1 MLTNTTSDYKPTN
14 RLRRYI
20 HTYLCVSFDPL
31 YIEKGTSW
39 QTWDLWYFICVDY
52 IRLQIAMECD
62 LVNVIY
68 IRIKFATWFFIF
80 CVLLPSSTSPCFSFS
95 LFVFWVAWVLSF
107 ILCLSYN
114 SIKIFFLCL
123 CIEILWILCEFI
135 DHIWVLDLNKKNVW
149 IHRANRFAKI
159 FKFTHIFS
167 LAHTIWL
174 LVEKIKVRTA
184 HKCIQMRIC
193 LREILLMNRVNSQM
207 NDIIRRAT

>member
-1 MLTNTTSDYKPTN
+1 MVVSMLTNTTSDYKPTN

-95 LFVFWVAWVLSF
+95 LFLFWVAWVLSF
-107 ILCLSYN
+107 ILCLPYN
-114 SIKIFFLCL
+114 SIKIFFS
-123 CIEILWILCEFI
+123 
-135 DHIWVLDLNKKNVW
+135 VLMHWNALDFV
-149 IHRANRFAKI
+149 
-159 FKFTHIFS
+159 
-167 LAHTIWL
+167 
-174 LVEKIKVRTA
+174 
-184 HKCIQMRIC
+184 
-193 LREILLMNRVNSQM
+193 
-207 NDIIRRAT
+207 

>member
-1 MLTNTTSDYKPTN
+1 MKKKAANGSKIEAKNTNKRNGNKMVVSMLTNTTSDYKPTN
-14 RLRRYI
+14 RLCRYI

-95 LFVFWVAWVLSF
+95 LFLFWVAWVLSF
-107 ILCLSYN
+107 ILCLPYN
-114 SIKIFFLCL
+114 SIKVFFGAYALKYFGFCVNLLTIFEYL
-123 CIEILWILCEFI
+123 IWIKKTFEFI
-135 DHIWVLDLNKKNVW
+135 VQIDLP
-149 IHRANRFAKI
+149 
-159 FKFTHIFS
+159 KFSNSHTFS
-167 LAHTIWL
+167 HSLTPFDFL
-174 LVEKIKVRTA
+174 SKR
-184 HKCIQMRIC
+184 
-193 LREILLMNRVNSQM
+193 
-207 NDIIRRAT
+207 